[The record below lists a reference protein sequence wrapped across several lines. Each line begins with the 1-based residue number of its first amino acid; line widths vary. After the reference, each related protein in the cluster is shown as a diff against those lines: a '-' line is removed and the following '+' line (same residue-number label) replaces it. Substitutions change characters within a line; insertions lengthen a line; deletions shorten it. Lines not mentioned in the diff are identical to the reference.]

1 MQLPAPSHKIFAEIF
16 VVMCGHVCSCFPF
29 VIAHKKLNATAS
41 AFTQNIRRN
50 IRRDVWAR
58 VLMLPLRHSP

>member
-1 MQLPAPSHKIFAEIF
+1 MTRNIADSEQF
-16 VVMCGHVCSCFPF
+16 VMCVHTCSCLRNNP
-29 VIAHKKLNATAS
+29 HRQKHSATAS

-50 IRRDVWAR
+50 IRRDVCAR